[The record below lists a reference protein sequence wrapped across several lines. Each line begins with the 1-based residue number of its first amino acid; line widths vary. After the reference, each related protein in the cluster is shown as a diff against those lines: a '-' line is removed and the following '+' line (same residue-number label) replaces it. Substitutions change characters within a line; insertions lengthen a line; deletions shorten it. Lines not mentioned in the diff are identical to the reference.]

1 MLIIKS
7 ELFWCE
13 IISMIFV
20 YYFVNIRLKI
30 CCLLVDYICF
40 IIFFNYDV
48 MWMDKMGVEKED
60 IFLFFFFVW
69 IIFMFSKYM

>member
-1 MLIIKS
+1 MLIINS

-30 CCLLVDYICF
+30 CCLLVDNICF

-48 MWMDKMGVEKED
+48 MWMDKMEVEKED
-60 IFLFFFFVW
+60 IFLFFFCMNYIYV
-69 IIFMFSKYM
+69 